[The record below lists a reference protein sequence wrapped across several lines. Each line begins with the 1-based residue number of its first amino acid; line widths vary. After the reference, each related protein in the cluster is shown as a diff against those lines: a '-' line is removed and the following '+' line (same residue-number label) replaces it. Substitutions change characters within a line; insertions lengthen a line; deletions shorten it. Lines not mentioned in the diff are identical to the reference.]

1 LLWLN
6 GLRLSLHAELK
17 ININLKIKMVMSAF
31 AKWLC
36 FLLLAV
42 LVLGYWYLALL
53 AIGLVAFFL
62 VLWLKPEWLDYI
74 PE

>member
-1 LLWLN
+1 
-6 GLRLSLHAELK
+6 
-17 ININLKIKMVMSAF
+17 MSAL

-53 AIGLVAFFL
+53 AIGLAGYFL